1 MKFEKQKRGDEVL
14 PEDVQMELEEMAA
27 YLEELRRKIEE
38 GSVSDQQT
46 QQLEKVRGE
55 FHDQVIESLLELSL
69 IYGAKR
75 NEGTKGVILEIN
87 IDELP
92 EDIKEKFL
100 DCYEADDQLGERVL
114 AAKVIKVASSH
125 GGLHEAR
132 MQTRAYDLVS
142 QADESEHLAK
152 IPMLRGYSEIEV
164 KSEMVRAHLEHSGV
178 KAGEKV
184 EVLLMDFIPG
194 EDLAT
199 HIFRRVLKT
208 EEYYREM
215 ADRYDFDELQSHV
228 ANKLG
233 YERPRAGDPGT
244 NFEKKVYN
252 ANESKLFEFMRRNG
266 IMIDREIIDRSL
278 ATLEKL
284 RENGIYHNDIHPRN
298 IMIETDEQGKI
309 VDVYVIDFAT
319 AGDTEDAQGGNDF
332 EQLRRYRSV
341 SSGFAETKK
350 DEVKSFLDSLHRLHS
365 RAEGSGRYKGQLKDM
380 REYLKS
386 VIDDLEKLDPE
397 KLKRMSIKIA
407 GDQKWWEL
415 VGAEVLDLGGHD
427 REKIRSLAEKLR
439 DKASFPYVR
448 VFWQKILNNM

>member
-365 RAEGSGRYKGQLKDM
+365 RAEGSGMYKGQLKDM